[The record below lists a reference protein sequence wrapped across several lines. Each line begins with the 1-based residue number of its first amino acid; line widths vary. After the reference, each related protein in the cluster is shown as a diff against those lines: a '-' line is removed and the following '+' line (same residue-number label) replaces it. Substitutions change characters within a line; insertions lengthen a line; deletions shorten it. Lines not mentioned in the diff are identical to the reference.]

1 MRHDTTRSGL
11 IRRLPLLII
20 ACTALVGVVFLRDD
34 LSFEALGRH
43 AAALTALRD
52 GHPVLM
58 AVGFMLAYAVMVAL
72 SLPGATLATL
82 AGGMLF
88 GVFPGVLFNVTG
100 ASLGAVGVFL
110 AARAGMGADV
120 AARLAAGGG
129 GAARLLE
136 RLQRNEWPALL
147 VMRLLPVV
155 PFFAANLLPAF
166 AGVRLWPFAATT
178 VLGILPGALIL
189 TTLGSGLAEV
199 LAQGGVPDLSVL
211 TSPQVVLGLSGLATL
226 VVLPMLWRALRP
238 RREGMR

>member
-1 MRHDTTRSGL
+1 MHLSSPRNGV

-20 ACTALVGVVFLRDD
+20 ACSALIGVIFLRDE
-34 LSFEALGRH
+34 LSFQALGRH
-43 AAALTALRD
+43 ADALTALRD
-52 GHPVLM
+52 AHPLLTAGAFVL
-58 AVGFMLAYAVMVAL
+58 GYAGMVAL

-88 GVFPGVLFNVTG
+88 GLFPGVVYNVTG

-110 AARAGMGADV
+110 AARAGIGADV
-120 AARLAAGGG
+120 AARLARGR
-129 GAARLLE
+129 GAALLQ
-136 RLQRNEWPALL
+136 RLQRNAWPALL

-189 TTLGSGLAEV
+189 TALGGGLAEV
-199 LAQGGVPDLSVL
+199 LARGEAPDLSLL
-211 TSPQVVLGLSGLATL
+211 TSPQVVLGLCGLAAL
-226 VVLPMLWRALRP
+226 VAGPVLWRALRP
-238 RREGMR
+238 GVEDGK

>member
-1 MRHDTTRSGL
+1 MRPDAPRSGL

-20 ACTALVGVVFLRDD
+20 ACTALAGAVFLRDE
-34 LSFEALGRH
+34 LSFAALGRH

-52 GHPVLM
+52 AHPLLM
-58 AVGFMLAYAVMVAL
+58 AGGFVAAYAVMGAL

-88 GVFPGVLFNVTG
+88 GLFPGVLFNVTG

-110 AARAGMGADV
+110 AARAGIGADV
-120 AARLAAGGG
+120 AARLAAGRGG
-129 GAARLLE
+129 PLLARL
-136 RLQRNEWPALL
+136 RRNEWSALM

-199 LAQGGVPDLSVL
+199 FARGGAPDLSVL
-211 TSPQVVLGLSGLATL
+211 TSPQVVLGLSGLAAL
-226 VVLPMLWRALRP
+226 VALPMLWRALRP
-238 RREGMR
+238 RREGIR